1 MENQWTK
8 GYFLGYLL
16 VGPRRGLEIG
26 EVCRQTAKESI
37 KMGSQWE
44 DKSKPHL
51 NIVFIGHVDHGKST
65 TVGRLLLDS
74 GHIEQHV
81 IDKNEKMASDAG
93 KAGFGLAYVMDGL
106 KEERA
111 RGITIDV
118 AHKEFFTPNYYYTVI
133 DAPGHRDFVKNMI
146 TGASQADAA
155 VLLCAANDG
164 VNAQTK
170 EHAFLAR
177 VLGVKQLIVHVNKM
191 DISGV
196 DWSEDK
202 YKAACA
208 EVNTLLKMAGFKP
221 DDVPKIPASSLN
233 GDNVYNKSENCPWWS
248 GNEFNGKKVTTLF
261 EAIDAVQLP
270 DKPIDKPL
278 RLPIQDVY
286 KISGIGTVPVG
297 KIETGVLQ
305 AGKTVMFNPSQ
316 KSAEV
321 KSIEMHHTMVDKAEP
336 GDNVGFNV
344 RGLAATDIRRGDV
357 AGYTDNEPSF
367 VRHDETFVGQIQLMD
382 IPKAVSVGYSPVF
395 HAHTAQVAVRFQELL
410 EKTNKAGK
418 EANPSFLKTGDACLI
433 RFQPTKPMAIE
444 EMSVFPE
451 LSRFAIR
458 DMGKTVA
465 AGVCMKIEKKA

>member
-1 MENQWTK
+1 
-8 GYFLGYLL
+8 
-16 VGPRRGLEIG
+16 
-26 EVCRQTAKESI
+26 
-37 KMGSQWE
+37 
-44 DKSKPHL
+44 
-51 NIVFIGHVDHGKST
+51 
-65 TVGRLLLDS
+65 LDS
-74 GHIEQHV
+74 GHIEEHV
-81 IDKNEKMASDAG
+81 IEKNEKLAAEAG

-106 KEERA
+106 KEERE

-118 AHKEFFTPNYYYTVI
+118 AHKEFFTPKYYWTII

-146 TGASQADAA
+146 TGASQADTA

-170 EHAFLAR
+170 EHAFLAK
-177 VLGVKQLIVHVNKM
+177 VLGVAELIVHVNKM

-202 YKAACA
+202 YKAAVA
-208 EVNTLLKMAGFKP
+208 EVTGLLKMAGFGGQLDRIP
-221 DDVPKIPASSLN
+221 MIPASSLI
-233 GDNVYNKSENCPWWS
+233 GDNVFKKSDKCSWYS
-248 GNEFNGKKVTTLF
+248 GPTLF
-261 EAIDAVQLP
+261 EAIDSAEMP
-270 DKPIDKPL
+270 NKPVDKPL

-297 KIETGVLQ
+297 KIETGTLNV
-305 AGKTVMFNPSQ
+305 GKVVVFNPSQ

-321 KSIEMHHTMVDKAEP
+321 KSIEMHHTMVPKAEP

-344 RGLAATDIRRGDV
+344 RGLAADEIRRGDV
-357 AGYTDNEPSF
+357 AGYSDSAPNF
-367 VRHDETFVGQIQLMD
+367 VRHDEHFVGQIQLMD
-382 IPKAVSVGYSPVF
+382 IPKAVSIGYTPVF
-395 HAHTAQVAVRFQELL
+395 HAHTAQVAVKFMELL
-410 EKTNKAGK
+410 EKTNKNGK

-444 EMSVFPE
+444 SMDKFPE

-465 AGVCMKIEKKA
+465 AGVCIKIEKKA

>member
-1 MENQWTK
+1 
-8 GYFLGYLL
+8 
-16 VGPRRGLEIG
+16 
-26 EVCRQTAKESI
+26 
-37 KMGSQWE
+37 MGSQWE
-44 DKSKPHL
+44 DKKKPHR

-74 GHIEQHV
+74 GHIEAHV
-81 IDKNEKMASDAG
+81 IEKNEKLAVEAG

-106 KEERA
+106 KEERE

-118 AHKEFFTPNYYYTVI
+118 AHKEFFTPKFYWTII

-146 TGASQADAA
+146 TGASQADTA

-170 EHAFLAR
+170 EHAFLAK
-177 VLGVKQLIVHVNKM
+177 VLGVAELIIHVNKM

-202 YKAACA
+202 YKTACSQ
-208 EVNTLLKMAGFKP
+208 VTDLLKVAGFGKQLDRIP
-221 DDVPKIPASSLN
+221 MIPASSLN
-233 GDNVYNKSENCPWWS
+233 GDNVYEKSDKCPWY
-248 GNEFNGKKVTTLF
+248 NGPTLF
-261 EAIDAVQLP
+261 EAIDAAVMP
-270 DKPIDKPL
+270 KKPTDKPL

-297 KIETGVLQ
+297 KIETGTLNV
-305 AGKTVMFNPSQ
+305 GKTVMFNPSQ

-321 KSIEMHHTMVDKAEP
+321 KSIEMHHTMVPKAEP
-336 GDNVGFNV
+336 GDNVGFNI
-344 RGLAATDIRRGDV
+344 RGLAADEIRRGDV
-357 AGYTDNEPSF
+357 AGYTETAPTF
-367 VRHDETFVGQIQLMD
+367 VRHDEHFVGQIQLME
-382 IPKAVSVGYSPVF
+382 IPKAVSVGYTPVF
-395 HAHTAQVAVRFQELL
+395 HAHTAQVAVKFMELL

-444 EMSVFPE
+444 QMDTFPE

-465 AGVCMKIEKKA
+465 AGVCLKIEKKA

>member
-1 MENQWTK
+1 M
-8 GYFLGYLL
+8 
-16 VGPRRGLEIG
+16 P
-26 EVCRQTAKESI
+26 
-37 KMGSQWE
+37 SQWE
-44 DKSKPHL
+44 DRKKPHR

-74 GHIEQHV
+74 GHIEEHV
-81 IDKNEKMASDAG
+81 IEKNEKLAAESG

-106 KEERA
+106 KEERE

-118 AHKEFFTPNYYYTVI
+118 AHKEFFTPTYYWTII

-146 TGASQADAA
+146 TGASQADTA

-170 EHAFLAR
+170 EHAFLAK
-177 VLGVKQLIVHVNKM
+177 VLGVKGLIVHVNKM

-196 DWSEDK
+196 DWTEEK
-202 YKAACA
+202 YNAACK
-208 EVNTLLKMAGFKP
+208 EVSQLLRMAGFKP
-221 DDVPKIPASSLN
+221 DDVPMIPASSLN
-233 GDNVYNKSENCPWWS
+233 GDNVFNKSDKCPWY
-248 GNEFNGKKVTTLF
+248 NGPTLF
-261 EAIDAVQLP
+261 EAIDATPMP
-270 DKPIDKPL
+270 DKPSSKPL

-297 KIETGVLQ
+297 KIETGTLNV
-305 AGKTVMFNPSQ
+305 GKNVVFNPSM
-316 KSAEV
+316 KSGEV

-344 RGLAATDIRRGDV
+344 RGLAADEIRRGDV
-357 AGYTDNEPSF
+357 AGYTDSEPTF

-382 IPKAVSVGYSPVF
+382 IPKAVSVGYTPVF
-395 HAHTAQVAVRFQELL
+395 HAHTAQVAVKFMDLL
-410 EKTNKAGK
+410 EKTNKSGK

-433 RFQPTKPMAIE
+433 RFQPTKPMSIE
-444 EMSVFPE
+444 QLDTFPE
-451 LSRFAIR
+451 LARFAIR

-465 AGVCMKIEKKA
+465 AGVCIKIEKK

>member
-1 MENQWTK
+1 
-8 GYFLGYLL
+8 
-16 VGPRRGLEIG
+16 
-26 EVCRQTAKESI
+26 
-37 KMGSQWE
+37 MGSQWE

-51 NIVFIGHVDHGKST
+51 NIVFVGHVDHGKST

-81 IDKNEKMASDAG
+81 IDGNEKLAAEMG
-93 KAGFGLAYVMDGL
+93 KAGFGFAYVMDGL
-106 KEERA
+106 KEERE

-146 TGASQADAA
+146 TGTSQADAA
-155 VLLCAANDG
+155 VLCVAADDG

-177 VLGVKQLIVHVNKM
+177 VLGVQQLIVNVNKM

-196 DWSEDK
+196 NYSQEK
-202 YKAACA
+202 YDSVVT
-208 EVNTLLKMAGFKP
+208 EVTALLKMAGFNT
-221 DDVPKIPASSLN
+221 DEVPFIPCAALA
-233 GDNVYNKSENCPWWS
+233 GDNVFNKSENMPWY
-248 GNEFNGKKVTTLF
+248 NGMTLF
-261 EAIDAVQLP
+261 EAIDKIQMP
-270 DKPIDKPL
+270 PKPTDRPL

-297 KIETGVLQ
+297 KIETGVLNV
-305 AGKTVMFNPSQ
+305 GKTVVFNPSQ
-316 KSAEV
+316 QSAEV
-321 KSIEMHHTMVDKAEP
+321 KSIEMHHTNVDRAEP

-357 AGYTDNEPSF
+357 AGYTDTPPMF

-382 IPKAVSVGYSPVF
+382 IPKAIGSGYTPVF
-395 HAHTAQVAVRFQELL
+395 HAHTSQVAVRFVDLL
-410 EKTNKAGK
+410 ENSKTK
-418 EANPSFLKTGDACLI
+418 EANPPFLKTGDAALV
-433 RFQPTKPMAIE
+433 RFMPTKPMAIE
-444 EMSVFPE
+444 QMDAFPE
-451 LSRFAIR
+451 LARFAIR

-465 AGVCMKIEKKA
+465 AGVCMKVEKK

>member
-1 MENQWTK
+1 M
-8 GYFLGYLL
+8 
-16 VGPRRGLEIG
+16 P
-26 EVCRQTAKESI
+26 A
-37 KMGSQWE
+37 QWE
-44 DKSKPHL
+44 DKNKPHR
-51 NIVFIGHVDHGKST
+51 NIVFVGHVDHGKST

-74 GHIEQHV
+74 GHIEEHV
-81 IDKNEKMASDAG
+81 IEKNEKLAAEAG

-106 KEERA
+106 KEERE

-118 AHKEFFTPNYYYTVI
+118 AHKEFFTPKYYWTII

-146 TGASQADAA
+146 TGASQADTA

-170 EHAFLAR
+170 EHAFLAK
-177 VLGVKQLIVHVNKM
+177 VLGVKELIVHVNKM

-202 YKAACA
+202 YKAAVD
-208 EVNTLLKMAGFKP
+208 EVSQLLKMAGFGSQLDKIP
-221 DDVPKIPASSLN
+221 MIPASSLK
-233 GDNVYNKSENCPWWS
+233 GDNVYKKSENTPWY
-248 GNEFNGKKVTTLF
+248 NGPTLF
-261 EAIDAVQLP
+261 EAIDAAAMP
-270 DKPIDKPL
+270 SKPLDKPL

-297 KIETGVLQ
+297 KIETGTLNS
-305 AGKTVMFNPSQ
+305 GKTVVFNPSQ

-321 KSIEMHHTMVDKAEP
+321 KSIEMHHTIVDKAEP

-344 RGLAATDIRRGDV
+344 RGLAADEIRRGDV
-357 AGYTDNEPSF
+357 AGYTDSEPTF

-382 IPKAVSVGYSPVF
+382 IPKAVSVGYTPVF
-395 HAHTAQVAVRFQELL
+395 HAHTAQVAIKFQDLL

-418 EANPSFLKTGDACLI
+418 EANPSFLKNGDACLI
-433 RFQPTKPMAIE
+433 RFQPTKPFAIE
-444 EMSVFPE
+444 QMDTFPE

-465 AGVCMKIEKKA
+465 AGVCLKIEKK

>member
-1 MENQWTK
+1 M
-8 GYFLGYLL
+8 
-16 VGPRRGLEIG
+16 P
-26 EVCRQTAKESI
+26 
-37 KMGSQWE
+37 SQWE

-74 GHIEQHV
+74 GHIEGHV
-81 IDKNEKMASDAG
+81 IEKNEKLAAESG

-106 KEERA
+106 KEERE

-118 AHKEFFTPNYYYTVI
+118 AHKEFFTPNYYWTVI

-170 EHAFLAR
+170 EHAFLAK

-202 YKAACA
+202 YKAAVS
-208 EVNTLLKMAGFKP
+208 EVTALLKMAGFGSQIDNIP
-221 DDVPKIPASSLN
+221 MIPASSLN
-233 GDNVYNKSENCPWWS
+233 GDNVFEKSDKCPWY
-248 GNEFNGKKVTTLF
+248 NGPTLF
-261 EAIDAVQLP
+261 EAIDAAAMP
-270 DKPIDKPL
+270 NKPVDKPL

-297 KIETGVLQ
+297 KIETGTLNT
-305 AGKTVMFNPSQ
+305 GKTVVFNPSQ

-344 RGLAATDIRRGDV
+344 RGLAAVDIRRGDV
-357 AGYTDNEPSF
+357 AGYSDSEPTF

-382 IPKAVSVGYSPVF
+382 IPKAVSVGYTPVF

-410 EKTNKAGK
+410 EKTNKNGK
-418 EANPSFLKTGDACLI
+418 EANPSFLKNGDACLI

-444 EMSVFPE
+444 QMDTFPE

-465 AGVCMKIEKKA
+465 AGVCLKIEKK

>member
-1 MENQWTK
+1 
-8 GYFLGYLL
+8 
-16 VGPRRGLEIG
+16 
-26 EVCRQTAKESI
+26 
-37 KMGSQWE
+37 
-44 DKSKPHL
+44 
-51 NIVFIGHVDHGKST
+51 
-65 TVGRLLLDS
+65 LDS
-74 GHIEQHV
+74 GHIEGHV
-81 IDKNEKMASDAG
+81 IEKNEKLAAESG

-106 KEERA
+106 KEERE

-118 AHKEFFTPNYYYTVI
+118 AHKEFYTPNYYWTVI

-146 TGASQADAA
+146 TGCSQADAA

-170 EHAFLAR
+170 EHAFLAK

-202 YKAACA
+202 YKKACE
-208 EVNTLLKMAGFKP
+208 EVGNLLKMAGFKP
-221 DDVPKIPASSLN
+221 DDVPMIPASSLL
-233 GDNVYNKSENCPWWS
+233 GDNVYNKSDKCPWYK
-248 GNEFNGKKVTTLF
+248 GPTLF
-261 EAIDAVQLP
+261 EAIDKITMP
-270 DKPIDKPL
+270 PKPISKPL

-297 KIETGVLQ
+297 KIETGTLNV
-305 AGKTVMFNPSQ
+305 GKTVVFNPSAQ
-316 KSAEV
+316 SAEV
-321 KSIEMHHTMVDKAEP
+321 KSIEMHHTMVPKAEP

-357 AGYTDNEPSF
+357 AGYADSEPMY

-382 IPKAVSVGYSPVF
+382 IPKAVSVGYTPVF

-433 RFQPTKPMAIE
+433 RFQPNKPMAIE
-444 EMSVFPE
+444 QMDTFPE

-465 AGVCMKIEKKA
+465 AGVCLKIEKKA

>member
-1 MENQWTK
+1 M
-8 GYFLGYLL
+8 
-16 VGPRRGLEIG
+16 P
-26 EVCRQTAKESI
+26 
-37 KMGSQWE
+37 SQWE
-44 DKSKPHL
+44 DRSKPHR

-74 GHIEQHV
+74 GHIEGHV
-81 IDKNEKMASDAG
+81 IEKNEKLAAEAG

-106 KEERA
+106 KEERE

-118 AHKEFFTPNYYYTVI
+118 AHKEFFTPDFYWTII

-146 TGASQADAA
+146 TGASQADTA

-170 EHAFLAR
+170 EHAFLAK
-177 VLGVKQLIVHVNKM
+177 VLGVKGLIVHVNKM

-196 DWSEDK
+196 DWAEEK
-202 YKAACA
+202 YTKACG
-208 EVNTLLKMAGFKP
+208 EVSQLLKMAGFKP
-221 DDVPKIPASSLN
+221 DDVPMIPASSLN
-233 GDNVYNKSENCPWWS
+233 GDNVYEKSDKCSWY
-248 GNEFNGKKVTTLF
+248 NGPTLF
-261 EAIDAVQLP
+261 EAINATP
-270 DKPIDKPL
+270 MPNKPSDKPL

-297 KIETGVLQ
+297 KIETGVLNV
-305 AGKTVMFNPSQ
+305 GKNVIFNPSQ
-316 KSAEV
+316 KSGEV

-344 RGLAATDIRRGDV
+344 RGLASTDIRRGDV
-357 AGYTDNEPSF
+357 AGYADSEPTF

-382 IPKAVSVGYSPVF
+382 IPKAVSVGYTPVF
-395 HAHTAQVAVRFQELL
+395 HAHTAQVAVKFMDLL
-410 EKTNKAGK
+410 EKTNKNGK

-444 EMSVFPE
+444 QMDKFPE

-465 AGVCMKIEKKA
+465 AGVCLKIDKK

>member
-1 MENQWTK
+1 M
-8 GYFLGYLL
+8 
-16 VGPRRGLEIG
+16 P
-26 EVCRQTAKESI
+26 
-37 KMGSQWE
+37 SQWE
-44 DKSKPHL
+44 DKSKPHR
-51 NIVFIGHVDHGKST
+51 NIVFVGHVDHGKST

-74 GHIEQHV
+74 GHIEEHV
-81 IDKNEKMASDAG
+81 IEKNEKLAAESG

-106 KEERA
+106 KEERE

-118 AHKEFFTPNYYYTVI
+118 AHKEFFTPKYYWTII

-146 TGASQADAA
+146 TGASQADTA

-170 EHAFLAR
+170 EHAFLAK
-177 VLGVKQLIVHVNKM
+177 VLGVKELIVHVNKM

-202 YKAACA
+202 YKAAVS
-208 EVNTLLKMAGFKP
+208 EVTALLKMAGFGSQLDNIP
-221 DDVPKIPASSLN
+221 MIPASSLN
-233 GDNVYNKSENCPWWS
+233 GDNVFEKSDKCPWY
-248 GNEFNGKKVTTLF
+248 NGPTLF
-261 EAIDAVQLP
+261 EAIDAAAMP
-270 DKPIDKPL
+270 NKPIDKPL

-297 KIETGVLQ
+297 KIETGTLNT
-305 AGKTVMFNPSQ
+305 GKNVVFNPSQ
-316 KSAEV
+316 KSGEV

-344 RGLAATDIRRGDV
+344 RGLAADDIRRGDV
-357 AGYTDNEPSF
+357 AGYSDSEPTF
-367 VRHDETFVGQIQLMD
+367 VRHDEHFVGQIQLMD
-382 IPKAVSVGYSPVF
+382 IPKAVSVGYTPVF
-395 HAHTAQVAVRFQELL
+395 HAHTAQVAVKFMELL

-418 EANPSFLKTGDACLI
+418 EANPSFLKNGDACLI

-444 EMSVFPE
+444 QMDTFPE

-465 AGVCMKIEKKA
+465 AGVCLKIEKK

>member
-1 MENQWTK
+1 MRPCAGGVQ
-8 GYFLGYLL
+8 F
-16 VGPRRGLEIG
+16 
-26 EVCRQTAKESI
+26 
-37 KMGSQWE
+37 MGSQWE

-51 NIVFIGHVDHGKST
+51 NIVFVGHVDHGKST

-74 GHIEQHV
+74 GHIEPHV
-81 IDKNEKMASDAG
+81 IEKFEKEAAERG
-93 KAGFGLAYVMDGL
+93 KAGFGFAYVMDGL
-106 KEERA
+106 KEERE

-146 TGASQADAA
+146 TGTSQADAA

-177 VLGVKQLIVHVNKM
+177 VLGVKQLIVSVNKM

-202 YKAACA
+202 YKSTCD
-208 EVNTLLKMAGFKP
+208 EVGNLLKMAGFNP
-221 DDVPKIPASSLN
+221 TDIPMIPCSAFD
-233 GDNVYNKSENCPWWS
+233 GDNIYNKSDKSPWYK
-248 GNEFNGKKVTTLF
+248 GPTLF
-261 EAIDAVQLP
+261 EAIDKISMP
-270 DKPIDKPL
+270 GKPTDRPL

-297 KIETGVLQ
+297 KIETGVLH
-305 AGKTVMFNPSQ
+305 AEKTVVFNPSQ
-316 KSAEV
+316 KSAKV
-321 KSIEMHHTMVDKAEP
+321 KSIEMHHTQVQKAEP

-344 RGLAATDIRRGDV
+344 HGLAATDIRRGDV
-357 AGYTDNEPSF
+357 AGYEDKPPQF

-382 IPKAVSVGYSPVF
+382 IPKAVSIGYTPVF
-395 HAHTAQVAVRFQELL
+395 HAHTSQVAVRFNALL
-410 EKTNKAGK
+410 EKTKAGQK
-418 EANPSFLKTGDACLI
+418 TPNPDFLSTGDAAI
-433 RFQPTKPMAIE
+433 VEFAPTKPMAIE
-444 EMSVFPE
+444 ANEDFPE

-458 DMGKTVA
+458 DMGRTVA
-465 AGVCMKIEKKA
+465 AGVCFKINKK

>member
-1 MENQWTK
+1 
-8 GYFLGYLL
+8 
-16 VGPRRGLEIG
+16 
-26 EVCRQTAKESI
+26 
-37 KMGSQWE
+37 MGSQWE
-44 DKSKPHL
+44 DKSKPHR

-74 GHIEQHV
+74 GHIEEHV
-81 IDKNEKMASDAG
+81 IEKNEKLAAESG

-106 KEERA
+106 KEERE

-118 AHKEFFTPNYYYTVI
+118 AHKEFFTPKYYWTII

-146 TGASQADAA
+146 TGASQADTA

-170 EHAFLAR
+170 EHAFLAK
-177 VLGVKQLIVHVNKM
+177 VLGVAELIIHVNKM

-202 YKAACA
+202 YKSAC
-208 EVNTLLKMAGFKP
+208 EQVTNLLKTAGFARQLDRIP
-221 DDVPKIPASSLN
+221 MIPASSLN
-233 GDNVYNKSENCPWWS
+233 GDNVYDKSDKCSWY
-248 GNEFNGKKVTTLF
+248 NGPTLF
-261 EAIDAVQLP
+261 EAIDAAQMP
-270 DKPIDKPL
+270 NKPVDKPL

-297 KIETGVLQ
+297 KIETGTLNV
-305 AGKTVMFNPSQ
+305 GKTVMFNPSQ

-321 KSIEMHHTMVDKAEP
+321 KSIEMHHTMVPKAEP

-344 RGLAATDIRRGDV
+344 RGLAAHEIRRGDV
-357 AGYTDNEPSF
+357 AGYTDPAPTF
-367 VRHDETFVGQIQLMD
+367 VRHDEHFVGQIQLMD
-382 IPKAVSVGYSPVF
+382 IPKAVSVGYTPVF
-395 HAHTAQVAVRFQELL
+395 HAHTAQVAVKFMELL

-418 EANPSFLKTGDACLI
+418 EANPSFLKSGDACI
-433 RFQPTKPMAIE
+433 VRFQPTKPMAIE
-444 EMSVFPE
+444 QMDTFPE

>member
-1 MENQWTK
+1 
-8 GYFLGYLL
+8 
-16 VGPRRGLEIG
+16 
-26 EVCRQTAKESI
+26 
-37 KMGSQWE
+37 MGSEWE
-44 DKSKPHL
+44 DKSKPHR

-74 GHIEQHV
+74 GHIEEHV
-81 IDKNEKMASDAG
+81 IEKNEKLAAEQG

-106 KEERA
+106 KEERE

-118 AHKEFFTPNYYYTVI
+118 AHKEFFTPKFYWTII

-146 TGASQADAA
+146 TGASQADTA

-164 VNAQTK
+164 VNAQTR
-170 EHAFLAR
+170 EHAFLAK
-177 VLGVKQLIVHVNKM
+177 VLGVKGLIVHVNKM

-202 YKAACA
+202 YKEAKSQ
-208 EVNTLLKMAGFKP
+208 VSDLLKRAGFKP
-221 DDVPKIPASSLN
+221 DDVPMIPASSLN
-233 GDNVYNKSENCPWWS
+233 GDNVYKKSDKCPWYS
-248 GNEFNGKKVTTLF
+248 GPTLF
-261 EAIDAVQLP
+261 EAIDSMPAP
-270 DKPIDKPL
+270 DKPTDKPL

-286 KISGIGTVPVG
+286 KIGGIGTVPVG
-297 KIETGVLQ
+297 KIETGTLN
-305 AGKTVMFNPSQ
+305 AGKTVVFNPSQ

-321 KSIEMHHTMVDKAEP
+321 KSIEMHHTMVEKAEP

-357 AGYTDNEPSF
+357 AGYTDSAPTF

-382 IPKAVSVGYSPVF
+382 IPKAVSVGYTPVF

-410 EKTNKAGK
+410 EKTSKGQK
-418 EANPSFLKTGDACLI
+418 EANPSFLKTGDAALI
-433 RFQPTKPMAIE
+433 RFAPTKPMAIE
-444 EMSVFPE
+444 QMDKFPE

-465 AGVCMKIEKKA
+465 AGVCLKIEKKA

>member
-1 MENQWTK
+1 M
-8 GYFLGYLL
+8 
-16 VGPRRGLEIG
+16 
-26 EVCRQTAKESI
+26 S
-37 KMGSQWE
+37 SQWE

-65 TVGRLLLDS
+65 TVGRLLLDT

-81 IDKNEKMASDAG
+81 IDKNEKLAVEHG

-106 KEERA
+106 KEERE

-118 AHKEFFTPNYYYTVI
+118 AHKELFTPNYYFTII

-146 TGASQADAA
+146 TGTSQADAA
-155 VLLCAANDG
+155 VLVCAANDG
-164 VNAQTK
+164 VNAQTR

-177 VLGVKQLIVHVNKM
+177 VLGVKQLIINVNKM

-196 DWSEDK
+196 DYSEDRYNAVVK
-202 YKAACA
+202 
-208 EVNTLLKMAGFKP
+208 ELHQLLKMAGFKP
-221 DDVPKIPASSLN
+221 ADVPMIPCSSFLGEN
-233 GDNVYNKSENCPWWS
+233 LYNKSTNMPWYK
-248 GNEFNGKKVTTLF
+248 GQTLF
-261 EAIDAVQLP
+261 EAIDGIQMP
-270 DKPIDKPL
+270 SKPTDRPL

-297 KIETGVLQ
+297 KIETGVLH
-305 AGKTVMFNPSQ
+305 AGKTVIFNPSQ

-321 KSIEMHHTMVDKAEP
+321 KSIEMHHTNVEKAEP

-357 AGYTDNEPSF
+357 AGYTDTPPAF
-367 VRHDETFVGQIQLMD
+367 VRHDETFIGQIQLME
-382 IPKAVSVGYSPVF
+382 IPKAIGTGYTPVF
-395 HAHTAQVAVRFQELL
+395 HCHTSQVAVRFVELL
-410 EKTNKAGK
+410 ENSRTK
-418 EANPSFLKTGDACLI
+418 EANPPFLKTGDAAMV
-433 RFQPTKPMAIE
+433 RFAPTKPMAIE
-444 EMSVFPE
+444 EMSDFPE

-465 AGVCMKIEKKA
+465 AGVCIKIEKK

>member
-1 MENQWTK
+1 
-8 GYFLGYLL
+8 
-16 VGPRRGLEIG
+16 
-26 EVCRQTAKESI
+26 
-37 KMGSQWE
+37 MGSQWE
-44 DKSKPHL
+44 DKKKPHR

-74 GHIEQHV
+74 GHIEAHV
-81 IDKNEKMASDAG
+81 IEKNEKLAAESG

-106 KEERA
+106 KEERE

-118 AHKEFFTPNYYYTVI
+118 AHKEFFTPKYYWTII

-146 TGASQADAA
+146 TGASQADTA

-170 EHAFLAR
+170 EHAFLAK
-177 VLGVKQLIVHVNKM
+177 VLGVAELIIHVNKM

-202 YKAACA
+202 YKTAC
-208 EVNTLLKMAGFKP
+208 EQVTNLLKTAGFARQLDRIP
-221 DDVPKIPASSLN
+221 MIPASSLN
-233 GDNVYNKSENCPWWS
+233 GDNVFDKSDKCPWY
-248 GNEFNGKKVTTLF
+248 NGPTLF
-261 EAIDAVQLP
+261 EAIDAAEMP
-270 DKPIDKPL
+270 NKPVDKPL

-297 KIETGVLQ
+297 KIETGTLNV
-305 AGKTVMFNPSQ
+305 GKTVMFNPSQ

-321 KSIEMHHTMVDKAEP
+321 KSIEMHHTMVPKAEP
-336 GDNVGFNV
+336 GDNVGFNI
-344 RGLAATDIRRGDV
+344 RGLAADEIRRGDV
-357 AGYTDNEPSF
+357 AGYTDTAPTF
-367 VRHDETFVGQIQLMD
+367 VRHDEHFVGQIQLMD
-382 IPKAVSVGYSPVF
+382 IPKAVSVGYTPVF
-395 HAHTAQVAVRFQELL
+395 HAHTAQVAVKFMELL
-410 EKTNKAGK
+410 EKTNKNGK
-418 EANPSFLKTGDACLI
+418 EANPSFLKSGDACLV

-444 EMSVFPE
+444 DMKTFPE